1 MKFVWDCLSCFKM
14 TLASFW
20 NRMKQFQTNLAL
32 IIWQSILHM
41 TVLRWCD
48 AVVYSECRRF
58 LLRLPFHAQKKPWG
72 EIEKSCS
79 HTFGCHNLFSCE
91 RQHAVSLFSSTELSF
106 YQDFAHHMA
115 MQFLVSNFSSY
126 NISYQ
131 YLIFICSLLS
141 FFVKNLCRC
150 FSSEFCLHSCSSVS
164 FPGIKY

>member
-1 MKFVWDCLSCFKM
+1 MFQNDTSIILKGNPFETEWNNFK
-14 TLASFW
+14 
-20 NRMKQFQTNLAL
+20 QTWLWL
-32 IIWQSILHM
+32 WQSILHM

-131 YLIFICSLLS
+131 YLIFYLFTSLFFLS
-141 FFVKNLCRC
+141 KTCAGAFLQNSAYIL
-150 FSSEFCLHSCSSVS
+150 
-164 FPGIKY
+164 G